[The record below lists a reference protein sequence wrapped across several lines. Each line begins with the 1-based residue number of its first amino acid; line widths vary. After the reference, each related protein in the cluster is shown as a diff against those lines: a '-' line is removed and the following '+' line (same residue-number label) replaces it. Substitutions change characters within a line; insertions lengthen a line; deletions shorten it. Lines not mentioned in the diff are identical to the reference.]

1 METLLLTI
9 YVLMWPVL
17 VLVVFGVL
25 LRGYYADWQK
35 ARDEG
40 RDMI

>member
-1 METLLLTI
+1 MTALLTI
-9 YVLMWPVL
+9 YVLMWPAL